1 MGSRE
6 NMIVNEEILKNIRDS
21 NEREWEANQE
31 VFGQDEVAVKA
42 ELFLGIDSRC
52 HRG

>member
-21 NEREWEANQE
+21 NERKWEAEQE
-31 VFGQDEVAVKA
+31 VFWP
-42 ELFLGIDSRC
+42 R
-52 HRG
+52 